1 MGSRATEIAAARRHR
16 VGSTSLLGAAARLAL
31 LRRPSMRLA
40 PAGLGVLAVA
50 ILPWLLLGLGLDYTL
65 VEAPRVFNPW
75 ALGDRSLPF
84 LLALLGAGLLT
95 AILRRHAV
103 TAALATV
110 LLLALLPATLL
121 WTWLGERELR
131 DDWVYA
137 LAIVYLLAFTVQL
150 VRWSAAGAS
159 PLRHLLAMLCAY
171 ALLLGSVVGLPTS
184 PWWWADYSDDIAAAT
199 ADNTPDFSG
208 EQLWNAQPQRLQEA
222 IAALAPQRP
231 GHVDL
236 YVLGVAGDG
245 DESVFRNEISYLR
258 QLSAQR
264 LDADGRMLSLVN
276 HPRSIDDTPIASVTN
291 LRAALRGM
299 GERMDRDEDILL
311 LFLTSHGSE
320 DHEFYLNLGELPLD
334 QLDPATLREALDE
347 AGIRWRVLVVS
358 ACYSGG
364 FIEALSSPE
373 SLVITAARADRP
385 SFGCGVQS
393 QITWFGEAFLTEAL
407 NATTDFIGAFEQ
419 ARIAIR
425 KRERE
430 EDERASHPQIETGEA
445 IGAQL
450 ARWRAQLPVE
460 APQVPFAPAP

>member
-1 MGSRATEIAAARRHR
+1 LA
-16 VGSTSLLGAAARLAL
+16 SLLGAAARLAV
-31 LRRPSMRLA
+31 LRRPGMRLA
-40 PAGLGVLAVA
+40 PAGMGVLALA
-50 ILPWLLLGLGLDYTL
+50 ILPWLLLGLGLDYAL

-75 ALGDRSLPF
+75 ALGDRCLPF
-84 LLALLGAGLLT
+84 LLALLGAGLLA
-95 AILRRHAV
+95 AILRRQAV
-103 TAALATV
+103 APPLAAV

-121 WTWLGERELR
+121 WTWLGEREWL
-131 DDWVYA
+131 DGGLYA
-137 LAIVYLLAFTVQL
+137 VAIGYLLVFTVQL
-150 VRWSAAGAS
+150 VRWGAAGAS
-159 PLRHLLAMLCAY
+159 PLRHLLAMLCGY
-171 ALLLGSVVGLPTS
+171 TLLLGSVFGLPTS
-184 PWWWADYSDDIAAAT
+184 PWWWPDYGDELAEET
-199 ADNTPDFSG
+199 TETPPAFSG
-208 EQLWNAQPQRLQEA
+208 EQLWNAQPQRLQDA

-245 DESVFRNEISYLR
+245 DEAVFRNEVNYLR

-291 LRAALRGM
+291 LRAALRGI

-320 DHEFYLNLGELPLD
+320 EHAFSLNLGELPLD
-334 QLDPATLREALDE
+334 QLDPATLRAALDD

-364 FIEALSSPE
+364 FIDALRAPE

-393 QITWFGEAFLTEAL
+393 EITWFGEAFLAEAL
-407 NATTDFIGAFEQ
+407 NTTSDFIAAFDQ

-425 KRERE
+425 QRERE
-430 EDERASHPQIETGEA
+430 EDERPSHPQLVAGAA
-445 IGAQL
+445 IGDQL
-450 ARWRAQLPVE
+450 ARWRAQLPSDS
-460 APQVPFAPAP
+460 PRVPFVPAP